1 MAQSFKVRSKI
12 QDFTRNTIVDDKNVL
27 VRIRDWN
34 FDPYS
39 EETIILELDVL
50 SGLRKGVKLKDY
62 VSFGAE
68 DKMNWK
74 YALLR
79 AALGNPIP
87 LKGEDEY
94 DLIDMVGKYIVVNLV
109 KSKDGKYQNLNYVA
123 ASDDL
128 LERLIAQNVEP
139 EEEEKE
145 EEVEQVKPSPNP
157 HMPIAEPI
165 KPVAPA
171 KSIIQ
176 GQDVPAVSGEDD
188 LPF

>member
-1 MAQSFKVRSKI
+1 MAQSFKVKSKI

-34 FDPYS
+34 FDPS
-39 EETIILELDVL
+39 GKETIIIEFDIL
-50 SGLRKGVKLKDY
+50 SGLRKGIKLKDY
-62 VSFGAE
+62 VAFGAE

-79 AALGNPIP
+79 AALGIPIP

-109 KSKDGKYQNLNYVA
+109 KSKDEKYQNINYVA

-128 LERLIAQNVEP
+128 LERLIDQNVEH
-139 EEEEKE
+139 E
-145 EEVEQVKPSPNP
+145 EEVEEVEEVKPSPNP
-157 HMPIAEPI
+157 HMPIAEPV
-165 KPVAPA
+165 KPAAPA

-176 GQDVPAVSGEDD
+176 GQDVPAVNGEDD